1 MYNTKKPQSSL
12 IYIDFNQFQNYN
24 LGGTIVASIME
35 NQIGSE
41 LSFKTANSFY
51 VRTIFNIIQK
61 WIEEGLILAGHDI
74 SDGGLITTL
83 IEMAITSNIGLDVYL
98 GENLLLDSSIL
109 KALFLRKPRY
119 CLPNRK
125 P

>member
-1 MYNTKKPQSSL
+1 
-12 IYIDFNQFQNYN
+12 
-24 LGGTIVASIME
+24 ME

-51 VRTIFNIIQK
+51 VRAIFNIIQK

-98 GENLLLDSSIL
+98 GGIIGFQYFKSP
-109 KALFLRKPRY
+109 FLRKPRY

-125 P
+125 S

>member
-61 WIEEGLILAGHDI
+61 WIEEGLILAGHI
-74 SDGGLITTL
+74 RSDGGLITTL
-83 IEMAITSNIGLDVYL
+83 IEMAITVILVRCL
-98 GENLLLDSSIL
+98 FGENLLLDSI
-109 KALFLRKPRY
+109 F
-119 CLPNRK
+119 
-125 P
+125 